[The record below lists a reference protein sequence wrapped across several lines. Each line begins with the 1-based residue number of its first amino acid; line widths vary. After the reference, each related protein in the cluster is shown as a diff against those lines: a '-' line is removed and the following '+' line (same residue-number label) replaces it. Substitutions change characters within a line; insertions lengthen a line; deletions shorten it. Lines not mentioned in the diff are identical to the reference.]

1 MTREEFET
9 GLIARLEDIK
19 AYYKTYN
26 LKAFEEGN
34 KLYLTMTINGNSIS
48 ANNGYFN
55 VDENNPDRELPVN
68 CWKFD
73 DSAVVHNPIMHDWRE
88 DDEEEY

>member
-26 LKAFEEGN
+26 PRAFEDGN
-34 KLYLTMTINGNSIS
+34 RLYLTLSINENCLS

-55 VDENNPDRELPVN
+55 DTDNNPDKQFPVN
-68 CWKFD
+68 CWKFSD
-73 DSAVVHNPIMHDWRE
+73 NPITHNPI
-88 DDEEEY
+88 